1 MKASI
6 IKIGNSHG
14 LRIPK
19 ILLEQSRLGTEV
31 ELEVEDDKIVIRS
44 ASHPRKGWSEQFQ
57 SMAENADDGLLDQ
70 EVALSSWDKDEWEW

>member
-1 MKASI
+1 MRTSI

-31 ELEVEDDKIVIRS
+31 ELEVEDDRIVIRS
-44 ASHPRKGWSEQFQ
+44 ASQPRKGWSEQFQ
-57 SMAENADDGLLDQ
+57 AMAENADDKLLDQ
-70 EVALSSWDKDEWEW
+70 ELALSGWDKDEWEW